1 MPSSEQTRERLIDV
15 AHDLF
20 AERGYAAV
28 GTEEIVAR
36 AGVTRGALYHH
47 FRDKQDLFQAVFE
60 RLEERMIASIV
71 SRMSGIED
79 PWEELVT
86 GVRAALDASTEP
98 AVMRISLLDAPAVLG
113 WREWRA
119 IGARYSLGLVA
130 TGLRNA
136 MDQGVFREQE
146 VTPLAHM
153 LVGALSE
160 AGMMIANSD
169 DPPATRREVEP
180 PLLSLLSGL
189 RA

>member
-1 MPSSEQTRERLIDV
+1 
-15 AHDLF
+15 
-20 AERGYAAV
+20 
-28 GTEEIVAR
+28 
-36 AGVTRGALYHH
+36 
-47 FRDKQDLFQAVFE
+47 
-60 RLEERMIASIV
+60 
-71 SRMSGIED
+71 
-79 PWEELVT
+79 
-86 GVRAALDASTEP
+86 
-98 AVMRISLLDAPAVLG
+98 MRISLLDAPAVLG
-113 WREWRA
+113 WREWRE

-130 TGLRNA
+130 AGLRNA

-180 PLLSLLSGL
+180 GLLSFLSGL